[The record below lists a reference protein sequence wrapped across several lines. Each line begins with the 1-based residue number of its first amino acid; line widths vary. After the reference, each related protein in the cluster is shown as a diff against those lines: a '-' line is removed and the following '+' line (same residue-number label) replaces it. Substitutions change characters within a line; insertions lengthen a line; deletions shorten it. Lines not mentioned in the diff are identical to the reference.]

1 LDQVPTFSE
10 TRSFQKQV
18 KMGSEPLILHDA
30 RVVYSTNLQKA
41 KFTIQCSNGRGESEQ
56 RGDDAPMHG
65 DLFQSLFMF

>member
-1 LDQVPTFSE
+1 VPTFSE

-41 KFTIQCSNGRGESEQ
+41 KFTIQCSSGGGGSEG
-56 RGDDAPMHG
+56 GDEGMHG
-65 DLFQSLFMF
+65 HQFGNIFMF